1 MLKYFLIN
9 YMYTLIRK
17 SESSFD
23 NLQPALIVASDY
35 PGEKLPR
42 RKIWD
47 IQEQVNQKHFPGG
60 RNHIVF

>member
-35 PGEKLPR
+35 PGGKYGTFKNKSIR
-42 RKIWD
+42 SIF
-47 IQEQVNQKHFPGG
+47 QEEE
-60 RNHIVF
+60 II